1 MADLHSPKDFARL
14 LERYFLLRL
23 IQQRNVSPKTVSA
36 YRDAIR
42 LLLQFAAKKLNR
54 SIEHLTLWDFDAPL
68 VLDFLNHLEKDRH
81 NCVRSRNSRLAAV
94 RSFLRYAA
102 AEDPAALGVIQ
113 PVLAIPMKRFERP
126 LVGSLSR
133 EEITA
138 LLEAPDPRSWCGR
151 RDRVMFATLYN
162 TGARV
167 SELTGMRIRDVE
179 FDRHSFVRIHGK
191 GRKQRTVPLW
201 SATAKHIKQWM
212 RSINCAP
219 ESWLFPNRGGGQ
231 LTRAGV
237 TDRLKLAHHA
247 AQARCPQLKKRR
259 ISPHLVRHATALH
272 LLQSGVDL
280 TVIALWLGHES
291 PATTHMYMEAD
302 LAMKERALNALQAPK
317 IKQHR
322 YQPTGRVLEFLDR
335 L

>member
-1 MADLHSPKDFARL
+1 MADLHSSKDFARL
-14 LERYFLLRL
+14 LQRFFLERL
-23 IQQRNVSPKTVSA
+23 IQQRNVSPKTVAA
-36 YRDAIR
+36 YRDGIR
-42 LLLQFAAKKLNR
+42 LLLQFAAKKLKK
-54 SIEHLTLWDFDAPL
+54 SIEHLALWDFNAPL

-102 AEDPAALGVIQ
+102 TEDPAALGVIQ

-133 EEITA
+133 EEINA
-138 LLEAPDPRSWCGR
+138 LLEAPDPKSWCGR

-167 SELTGMRIRDVE
+167 SELIGIRIRDVE
-179 FDRHSFVRIHGK
+179 LDRHSFVRIHGK
-191 GRKQRTVPLW
+191 GRKDRTVPLW
-201 SATAKHIKQWM
+201 PATVKQIRRWL
-212 RSINCAP
+212 RSINSAP
-219 ESWLFPNRGGGQ
+219 EGWLFPNRCGGP

-237 TDRLKLAHHA
+237 TDRLKLAHQA
-247 AQARCPQLKKRR
+247 AQPRCPQLKKRR
-259 ISPHLVRHATALH
+259 IFPHLVRHATALH

-302 LAMKERALNALQAPK
+302 LAMKERALNALQTPN
-317 IKQHR
+317 IKHHR
-322 YQPTGRVLEFLDR
+322 YQPTGRVLEFLDG

>member
-1 MADLHSPKDFARL
+1 MTDLHSSKDFARL
-14 LERYFLLRL
+14 LERYFLQRL
-23 IQQRNVSPKTVSA
+23 IQQRNLSNKTVSA

-42 LLLQFAAKKLNR
+42 LLLQFAAKELRK
-54 SIEHLTLWDFDAPL
+54 SIEHLTLWDFNASL
-68 VLDFLNHLEKDRH
+68 VLAFLNHLEKDRH

-102 AEDPAALGVIQ
+102 TEDPAAFGVIQ

-133 EEITA
+133 EEIAA
-138 LLEAPDPRSWCGR
+138 LLQAPDPKSWCGR

-162 TGARV
+162 SGVRV
-167 SELTGMRIRDVE
+167 SELIGIRIRDVE
-179 FDRHSFVRIHGK
+179 LDRHSFVRIHGK
-191 GRKQRTVPLW
+191 GRKERTVPLW
-201 SATAKHIKQWM
+201 SATAKQIKHWM
-212 RSINCAP
+212 KSINCAP
-219 ESWLFPNRGGGQ
+219 ECWLFPNRCGGP

-237 TDRLKLAHHA
+237 ADRLKLAHQV
-247 AQARCPQLKKRR
+247 AQARCPQLSKRR

-302 LAMKERALNALQAPK
+302 LAMKERALNALQGPN

-322 YQPTGRVLEFLDR
+322 YKPSGRVLEFLDS